1 MLLFEVADISKR
13 PSIQFKLKTPMQLM
27 NS

>member
-1 MLLFEVADISKR
+1 MLLFEVADISKQ
-13 PSIQFKLKTPMQLM
+13 PFIQFKPVTPMQLM